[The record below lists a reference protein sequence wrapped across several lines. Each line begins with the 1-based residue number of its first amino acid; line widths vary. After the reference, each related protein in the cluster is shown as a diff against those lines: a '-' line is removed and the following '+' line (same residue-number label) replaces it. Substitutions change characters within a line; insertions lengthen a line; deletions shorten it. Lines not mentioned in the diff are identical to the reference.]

1 MKALTNL
8 VEFKIKKSLQRGQN
22 LVNKLV
28 IYKKRKIAAT
38 LLQKTKV
45 VENILNAIYNNKI
58 GVTLDRIVH

>member
-38 LLQKTKV
+38 LLQKTEV
-45 VENILNAIYNNKI
+45 DENILTAIYNNKI